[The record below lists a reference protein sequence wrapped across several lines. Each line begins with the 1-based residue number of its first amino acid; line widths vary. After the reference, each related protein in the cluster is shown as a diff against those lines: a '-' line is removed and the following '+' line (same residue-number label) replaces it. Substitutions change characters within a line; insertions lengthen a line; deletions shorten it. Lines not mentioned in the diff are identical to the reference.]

1 MSKIMELKNSKLIQL
16 LKTFSENEIKRLEN
30 YITSPFFN
38 KSRQINGV
46 FKLLIE
52 DSPEF
57 NNISKEII
65 FKNVYG
71 SEEYKDKKVR
81 DLLTRILKLVEDY
94 LAQMEFSDKDIM
106 KKIFTMQQLSARN
119 LEKHFVGT
127 LNETEQKLSKEKIIS
142 TDYIYNRY
150 SVLKEKRNY
159 LEFLK
164 TLGKRSKFFDEITEE
179 IDLFTAFSIFKILKY
194 GLTLQTHEKIQ
205 RRKYDFKMLDNIL
218 EYLKLNP
225 LDNFPVIMIYY
236 YIIILNRE
244 QGDDSYYF
252 KAIKLFNDN
261 FEFLEFDDRRTLM
274 IVLFNYTQTQAIKGK
289 AVFKKENYRIL
300 KESIEKELYPMDG
313 NYFAENAYIT
323 IVGTALQ
330 EKDYQWAESFMVKY
344 SELLN
349 PQQKENAFNYCKSIL
364 NYRLGKYGDALR
376 GLARVSIDD
385 FYYQLR
391 VKNHLL
397 KIYYEMGD
405 YEGVET
411 TIGSFRHFLS
421 TTKYIPEYIKI
432 RFVNYVNFLSRITN
446 AILSGN
452 LINIIEIKR
461 EILEIK
467 QETLENKVWLLEQID
482 KLKI

>member
-1 MSKIMELKNSKLIQL
+1 MELKDSKLIQL
-16 LKTFSENEIKRLEN
+16 LKTFNEADIKRLEN
-30 YITSPFFN
+30 YINSPFFN
-38 KSRQINGV
+38 KSKQITQV
-46 FKLLIE
+46 FDLLIE
-52 DSPEF
+52 SYPHF
-57 NNISKEII
+57 NNLTKEKI
-65 FKNVYG
+65 FNAVYKNE
-71 SEEYKDKKVR
+71 SYKDKKVR
-81 DLLTRILKLVEDY
+81 DLLFRLLKLVEDF
-94 LAQMEFSDKDIM
+94 LAQAEFSEKDILQ
-106 KKIFTMQQLSARN
+106 KLFVMQQLSKRN
-119 LEKHFVGT
+119 LEKHFIGT
-127 LNETEQKLSKEKIIS
+127 LNEAEQKLNKQEIAS
-142 TDYIYNRY
+142 TDYFFNKY

-179 IDLFTAFSIFKILKY
+179 IDLFVVYSIFKILKY
-194 GLTLQTHEKIQ
+194 GLTLQTHEKIS
-205 RRKYDFKMLDNIL
+205 RRKHDFKMLEDIL
-218 EYLKLNP
+218 EYLKKNP

-236 YIIILNRE
+236 YIIILNRD
-244 QGDDSYYF
+244 QGDDTYYF

-261 FEFLEFDDRRTLM
+261 FDFLEFDDRRTLM
-274 IVLFNYTQTQAIKGK
+274 IVLFNYTQAQAIKGK

-300 KESIEKELYPMDG
+300 KESIEKGLYPMDG

-330 EKDYQWAESFMVKY
+330 EKDYQWAEAFMDKY

-349 PQQKENAFNYCKSIL
+349 PQQKVNAHNYCKSIL

-391 VKNHLL
+391 VKNHLM

-405 YEGVET
+405 YESVER

-421 TTKYIPEYIKI
+421 TTKYIPEYIRV
-432 RFVNYVNFLSRITN
+432 RFVNYVNFLSRIVN
-446 AILSGN
+446 ALLSEN
-452 LINIIEIKR
+452 LNNIIDIKR
-461 EILEIK
+461 EIIEIK
-467 QETLENKVWLLEQID
+467 QETLENKIWLLEQID